1 MIVEENK
8 YRFKLELDV
17 AIGIESFPMRTL
29 SFGYKTLKMLR
40 QAAARKKERYFV
52 LGKESISRMI
62 KENTSHLRYSGL
74 LLSHCHSSWPLPS
87 GFRWKRKRNIIP
99 TSRRRVSKFPRH
111 GSDELYSSFLDKL
124 KNSIHQNKNKKM
136 RDQVILAR
144 NALKNDIPLFTLVG
158 KDKFALQTL
167 EYYYS
172 LAKRECSNEFI
183 KDLELL
189 IEDFRKYQEDN
200 QATVKVPDL

>member
-1 MIVEENK
+1 
-8 YRFKLELDV
+8 
-17 AIGIESFPMRTL
+17 
-29 SFGYKTLKMLR
+29 
-40 QAAARKKERYFV
+40 
-52 LGKESISRMI
+52 
-62 KENTSHLRYSGL
+62 
-74 LLSHCHSSWPLPS
+74 
-87 GFRWKRKRNIIP
+87 
-99 TSRRRVSKFPRH
+99 
-111 GSDELYSSFLDKL
+111 
-124 KNSIHQNKNKKM
+124 M

-172 LAKRECSNEFI
+172 LAKKKKECSNEFI

>member
-1 MIVEENK
+1 
-8 YRFKLELDV
+8 
-17 AIGIESFPMRTL
+17 
-29 SFGYKTLKMLR
+29 
-40 QAAARKKERYFV
+40 
-52 LGKESISRMI
+52 
-62 KENTSHLRYSGL
+62 
-74 LLSHCHSSWPLPS
+74 
-87 GFRWKRKRNIIP
+87 
-99 TSRRRVSKFPRH
+99 
-111 GSDELYSSFLDKL
+111 
-124 KNSIHQNKNKKM
+124 M

-172 LAKRECSNEFI
+172 LAKKECSNEFI

-189 IEDFRKYQEDN
+189 TEDFMKYQEDN